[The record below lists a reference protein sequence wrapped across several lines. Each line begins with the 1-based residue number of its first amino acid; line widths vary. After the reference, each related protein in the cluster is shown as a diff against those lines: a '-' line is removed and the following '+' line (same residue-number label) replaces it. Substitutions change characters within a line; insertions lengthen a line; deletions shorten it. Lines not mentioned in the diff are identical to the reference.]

1 MNISNLSDIIRWP
14 ILMLG
19 KILDLIFKY
28 AVELGIVILTF
39 FTIRWIIK
47 SGIIGR
53 IVMFIESRKNKKE
66 VIINGI

>member
-1 MNISNLSDIIRWP
+1 
-14 ILMLG
+14 MLG